1 MTPAGELVR
10 AWTGLALIAAGRP
23 EARNSFSPTLG
34 GLAIAIG
41 WFVLALL
48 LVAAAQSVAVGLPR
62 IEQVLVGFLIQGAT
76 LALLFWAT
84 SLSLH
89 FLKLGVPATVLLVPI
104 VYILGLLQLAAI
116 PLILLGPNLQLV
128 AILVAAFFIGR
139 AGKVLAGMPRGTALA
154 FGFLSLMVLVLVP
167 VALYMLFVEIPSP
180 A

>member
-1 MTPAGELVR
+1 MR
-10 AWTGLALIAAGRP
+10 SCRP
-23 EARNSFSPTLG
+23 GSPRP
-34 GLAIAIG
+34 
-41 WFVLALL
+41 
-48 LVAAAQSVAVGLPR
+48 VAVSR
-62 IEQVLVGFLIQGAT
+62 SRF
-76 LALLFWAT
+76 
-84 SLSLH
+84 S
-89 FLKLGVPATVLLVPI
+89 VPATVLFVPI